1 MKGKRRFIGII
12 AALGLLLSLVSV
24 GTVGAATGAVAL
36 DATYY
41 SDKST
46 FNVVT
51 ASVTDADLSATRTG
65 KVRFTDVTA
74 GKTTF
79 AVTAGVIEGEL
90 TKTDTFNRA
99 GNGAIQVLTLSKGG
113 TDTDKSGVLSV
124 ADVTLKVN
132 GTTVVAGD
140 FEQSGN
146 KITTVTLPAANNDA
160 AGTADVTVAYNYTE
174 YSGTNTASTPVDLYA
189 LQVLYGAGTGN
200 ESNQV
205 LAMGVTQAT
214 GTITIG
220 SVPAIPA
227 NSEVLITFGYDVAD
241 SLTKN
246 VTLSSNTSVAAGKN
260 RALTGVETSATSGIF
275 ASKVALFTGGD
286 LAKIESESQDSAND
300 LAANGGEG
308 DGTVQVD
315 ELNGTTGLGTDLN
328 TRVQAAATALGLTAS
343 STSAADFLA
352 QALPIADG
360 DSITATYIDAS
371 PSATLTKSSTA
382 DLAAPVVTLVSP
394 TDKLY
399 TSETLITLSADVVD
413 SGAGVAQTAITMVPP
428 AGNTFNTILQ
438 PIQAGFRVSSSPT
451 AAIGEGAK
459 VWFVATKDKVG
470 NLPALDTSTGTAA
483 NNGDRGA
490 APYGDA
496 SADNPFAFTVDT
508 SGPEVS
514 TSITGLKLKNAGV
527 TTGTTIETQT
537 TDSRTWVRLLFT
549 LGVGGAPI
557 DAASVA
563 ASDFTVGGV
572 APVSVQVNSVAHD
585 SSATVVGSAVYLEV
599 SQMDT
604 DARPKVVVVGEIKD
618 KAGNARTSGTIT
630 ASADQLSPVLTSST
644 DVALG
649 QTGVTITVTSSES
662 LVVNPTISITAT
674 APSAGTVSGLVGQ
687 TVTSTSST
695 SWTAKVTN
703 AAGASSKQYI
713 VVTGIDIPGNP
724 STIGDDSPAK
734 DLSSF
739 QLDYAAPTVVFN
751 DAGGTALSGTSAEE
765 GAVWIVAL
773 FDEDEYTGDTNKTVT
788 VNTMSLKNDEA
799 VVIADDVT
807 ELFTDDN
814 ISFTLAKT
822 LVPDTYTFDMK
833 GTDSAGNAVTATQ
846 ITFTVSSKVAY
857 SLVLKPGVNLVSI
870 PGTPVG
876 DAGSLNVLFD
886 GLPVTS
892 VTTYD
897 NSVDGGAW
905 LTSTYDAGM
914 AHFMGDITAI
924 EPGKAYF
931 VTTTAK
937 TTAKA
942 MLQAPGVALP
952 PTIPLMQG
960 FNAVGFWN
968 IDNAS
973 SSADMDVYLGS
984 VSWSVAYTFDPTP
997 GAGWEVI
1004 RPNLTVDAK
1013 AAEGKGYFVYL
1024 TADGTLTP

>member
-1 MKGKRRFIGII
+1 VKSKGRLIGII

-24 GTVGAATGAVAL
+24 GTVGAATGKVAL

-41 SDKST
+41 SDKDT
-46 FNVVT
+46 FNIVT
-51 ASVTDADLSATRTG
+51 ASITDADLSAQRTG
-65 KVRFTDVTA
+65 KVRFTDVSAST
-74 GKTTF
+74 TTF

-90 TKTDTFNRA
+90 AKTDTFNRA
-99 GNGAIQVLTLSKGG
+99 GGDAVQTLTLTKGG
-113 TDTDKSGVLSV
+113 TDKDKSGALTV

-132 GTTVVAGD
+132 GTAVTPDSVTVV
-140 FEQSGN
+140 SN
-146 KITTVTLPAANNDA
+146 KITAVVLPAANNDA
-160 AGTADVTVAYNYTE
+160 AGTSDVTVAYQYTE
-174 YSGTNTASTPVDLYA
+174 YDSSNTAATPVDLLS

-205 LAMGVTQAT
+205 LAMGVTQST
-214 GTITIG
+214 GTITVG

-241 SLTKN
+241 SVTKN

-260 RALTGVETSATSGIF
+260 RSLTGAETSATSGIF

-300 LAANGGEG
+300 LAANGGDA

-315 ELNGTTGLGTDLN
+315 ELNATTGLGTDLN
-328 TRVQAAATALGLTAS
+328 TRVQAASTALGLAVST
-343 STSAADFLA
+343 TSAADFLK
-352 QALPIADG
+352 QALPVADG
-360 DSITATYIDAS
+360 DSITATYVDAS

-413 SGAGVAQTAITMVPP
+413 SGAGVAQTAITMAPP

-438 PIQAGFRVSSSPT
+438 PIQSGFRVSSSPT

-459 VWFVATKDKVG
+459 TWFVATKDKVG
-470 NLPALDTSTGTAA
+470 NIPAKDTSTGTAA
-483 NNGDRGA
+483 NNADRGA
-490 APYGDA
+490 APFGDTT
-496 SADNPFAFTVDT
+496 ADNAFAFTVDT

-514 TSITGLKLKNAGV
+514 TAITGLKLKNAGV
-527 TTGTTIETQT
+527 TTGTKAETQT

-549 LGVGGAPI
+549 LGTGGAPI
-557 DAASVA
+557 DATSVA
-563 ASDFTVGGV
+563 ASDFTVAGV
-572 APVSVQVNSVAHD
+572 APVSVLVNTVAHD
-585 SSATVVGSAVYLEV
+585 SAATVVGSAVYLEV
-599 SQMDT
+599 SEMDT

-630 ASADQLSPVLTSST
+630 AAADQLSPVLTATT

-649 QTGVTITVTSSES
+649 QKSVTITVSSSEA

-674 APSAGTVSGLVGQ
+674 KPAAGVVASLVAQ
-687 TVTSTSST
+687 TVTSVSST

-703 AAGASSKQYI
+703 AADAASKQYI
-713 VVTGIDIPGNP
+713 VVTGTDIPGNAA
-724 STIGDDSPAK
+724 TIGDDSPAK
-734 DLSSF
+734 DLTSF
-739 QLDYAAPTVVFN
+739 QLDYAAPTVTFT
-751 DAGGTALSGTSAEE
+751 DAGGSSLSGTSEEE
-765 GAVWIVAL
+765 GAVWIVAT

-788 VNTMSLKNDEA
+788 VNTMSLENDDD

-814 ISFTLAKT
+814 INFTLAKT

-833 GTDSAGNAVTATQ
+833 ATDSAGNAVTATQ
-846 ITFTVSSKVAY
+846 ITFTVTKKVAY

-876 DAGSLNVLFD
+876 DAGSLDVLFD
-886 GLPVTS
+886 ELPVTS
-892 VTTYD
+892 VSTYD
-897 NSVDGGAW
+897 NAAGTW
-905 LTSTYDAGM
+905 LTSTYDAAM

-942 MLQAPGVALP
+942 MLEAPGVALP
-952 PTIPLMQG
+952 PTVPLLQG

-968 IDNAS
+968 IDDS
-973 SSADMDVYLGS
+973 SSTADMDAYLSS
-984 VSWSVAYTFDPTP
+984 VSWSVAYAFDPTP

-1004 RPNLTVDAK
+1004 RPDGNLSDDVE